1 MMAMFMKVHKNDHKI
16 VAVCDEDLIG
26 KVLESKELYL
36 DLDRYRGFYVGE
48 KTKVS
53 KVKEELREFDSANL
67 VGRRSVAI
75 AIDLGLAGRKD
86 VMYIK
91 TTPYIQIYRL

>member
-1 MMAMFMKVHKNDHKI
+1 MMAMFMKVHKNDQKI

-26 KVLESKELYL
+26 KVLESKEIFL
-36 DLDRYRGFYVGE
+36 DLDKYRGFYVGE
-48 KTKVS
+48 KAEAS
-53 KVKEELREFDSANL
+53 EVKEELEEFDSANL

-75 AIDLGLAGRKD
+75 AIEMGLAGRKD